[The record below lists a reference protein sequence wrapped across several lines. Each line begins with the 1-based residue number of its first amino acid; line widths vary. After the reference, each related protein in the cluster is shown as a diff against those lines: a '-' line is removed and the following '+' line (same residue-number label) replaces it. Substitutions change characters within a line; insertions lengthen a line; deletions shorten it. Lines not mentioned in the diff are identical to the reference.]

1 MLDKDLPALPP
12 GYIIVKKGGR
22 PKKEAR
28 DAAVFLARFW
38 RMEVHGETATS
49 AEAWIVK
56 SWEGLGKEASKG
68 IGEGAH
74 VRAAIKRSRARGLNQ
89 SILGIFGGAC
99 FATEAKKI
107 GGYAAVTEGAR
118 SWAWANG
125 MHEAIEMRVTNVR
138 SRTVFVPEPFN
149 PISKALRETFPR

>member
-38 RMEVHGETATS
+38 RMKLHGETATS

-68 IGEGAH
+68 IGEEAH
-74 VRAAIKRSRARGLNQ
+74 VRSAIKRTRARGLNQ
-89 SILGIFGGAC
+89 SLLITIEGVCLAIEGVKTVQGW
-99 FATEAKKI
+99 AT
-107 GGYAAVTEGAR
+107 VEGAR
-118 SWAWANG
+118 GWAWANG
-125 MHEAIEMRVTNVR
+125 MHEAQEVR
-138 SRTVFVPEPFN
+138 IKNLHMHEPFN
-149 PISKALRETFPR
+149 PISKALREAFPR